1 MKKVLSL
8 ILAIAMIATFI
19 PAVSAAEGD
28 LVDATGKMTI
38 KYNFEQVPSG
48 TTDTNVTSWYK
59 FENTNGFFEHRA
71 TTCKPRVITNGIR
84 LQRKTG
90 KGEYSIFRVWLPE
103 GGDYDVYVDWE
114 AGKNVLFDF
123 HIGPNGSVAKD
134 PVVGTLSSVTSKARS
149 NDKLSTNPI
158 TLSEGYNYVIFS
170 IPEGFTVSGSDG
182 YLVPYS
188 ISLVS
193 TSADKRYSAPF
204 IKEYTAPAAQIDA
217 NTGKTTMAIS
227 TATVLS
233 DSVTEAGE
241 VTVEYSSSNDNIA
254 KVDSNGNITAG
265 VDGTATITAK
275 VTAENSNC
283 YVTKTATV
291 MVGTGEYINPN
302 DITVKYNFQ
311 QVPSGTTDAN
321 VTSWYTFENTN
332 GFFEHRATTCK
343 PRVITNGIRLQRKT
357 GKGEHSI
364 FRMWVPKSGAYDV
377 YVDWEAGKNVLF
389 DFHIGPD
396 GSVAKDPVVGTL
408 SSVTSKA
415 RSNDKLSTNPITLSE
430 GYNYVIFRVSDNFTS
445 GGSSDGWLIPH
456 SISLVAGS
464 ADAIMGG
471 EMTAPEAPLAIGA
484 TDTVSAKGYLSS
496 TGAAASFTYASDN
509 ESAVTVNSTTGAIE
523 AVGAGSATITATCAD
538 ALSGYNTVSKTI
550 TVAAPEA
557 PKAPNVALYVTAS
570 KGDAVSVIVN
580 GAEKDINTALSEKRG
595 ANVTVTANDYEGH
608 TFHGWVR
615 GSA

>member
-59 FENTNGFFEHRA
+59 
-71 TTCKPRVITNGIR
+71 
-84 LQRKTG
+84 
-90 KGEYSIFRVWLPE
+90 
-103 GGDYDVYVDWE
+103 
-114 AGKNVLFDF
+114 
-123 HIGPNGSVAKD
+123 
-134 PVVGTLSSVTSKARS
+134 
-149 NDKLSTNPI
+149 
-158 TLSEGYNYVIFS
+158 
-170 IPEGFTVSGSDG
+170 
-182 YLVPYS
+182 
-188 ISLVS
+188 
-193 TSADKRYSAPF
+193 
-204 IKEYTAPAAQIDA
+204 
-217 NTGKTTMAIS
+217 
-227 TATVLS
+227 
-233 DSVTEAGE
+233 
-241 VTVEYSSSNDNIA
+241 
-254 KVDSNGNITAG
+254 
-265 VDGTATITAK
+265 
-275 VTAENSNC
+275 
-283 YVTKTATV
+283 
-291 MVGTGEYINPN
+291 
-302 DITVKYNFQ
+302 
-311 QVPSGTTDAN
+311 
-321 VTSWYTFENTN
+321 FENTN

-608 TFHGWVR
+608 TFRGWVR
-615 GSA
+615 GSADRGVWVSSDPSYNFVAMTNTMLTAIYEENISGKAVEYYNENGEYIATKSVEDAAPSVPSLAGYTFNNKWFVSETEELDLASITAPLTRAVAKHTADTNAGTVTVNGSARSETTFNAPISLAASKPGFTAWKRDGKVVSYDSNYTYYIWSDTAIEESTEAVDEKLPIVILDADKVDGSWMVEYDSAGKTIAEVGIIFGNSADMDINSCMVKANSQRNSAHGQFAATSDYSAALGYIIYEDGGEYKVIYSE